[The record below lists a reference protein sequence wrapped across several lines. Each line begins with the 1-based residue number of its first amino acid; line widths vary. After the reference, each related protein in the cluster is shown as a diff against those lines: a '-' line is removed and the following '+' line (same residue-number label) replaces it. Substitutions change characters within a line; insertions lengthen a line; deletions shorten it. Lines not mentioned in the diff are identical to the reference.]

1 MAIGDMGR
9 DPSKVGALRIGVMG
23 GTFDPIHIGHLIIA
37 EEARCRLRLDRVVF
51 VPAHLSPL
59 KLDDGTLFE
68 NEQRY
73 AMVCAAVRSN
83 PAFVVSRVDLDRPAP
98 SYTID
103 TLRLLRKEFGEQHQY
118 HFVIGADSLVMLG
131 KWRHPE
137 RIIELARLAVI
148 SRPGFQPDVETLERA
163 IPGIGAATDLLDGL
177 MLDISSS
184 DIRRRIQ
191 NGLSIRYLVP
201 DDVLALITD
210 GPRADLAG

>member
-1 MAIGDMGR
+1 MGCDASR
-9 DPSKVGALRIGVMG
+9 TGVLRIGVMG
-23 GTFDPIHIGHLIIA
+23 GTFDPVHIGHLIIA
-37 EEARCRLRLDRVVF
+37 EEARCRLHLDRVVF

-59 KLDDGTLFE
+59 KQDEGTLFE

-98 SYTID
+98 SYTVD
-103 TLRLLRKEFGEQHQY
+103 TLRLLRKAFGEQHQY

-137 RIIELARLAVI
+137 RIIGLARLAVI
-148 SRPGFQPDVETLERA
+148 SRPGFRPDVEALERA
-163 IPGIGAATDLLDGL
+163 IPGVTAATDLLDGL
-177 MLDISSS
+177 MLDISST

-191 NGLSIRYLVP
+191 HGLSIRYLVP
-201 DDVLALITD
+201 DDVLALIAS
-210 GPRADLAG
+210 GPCADLIG

>member
-1 MAIGDMGR
+1 MGCDASR
-9 DPSKVGALRIGVMG
+9 TGVLRIGVMG
-23 GTFDPIHIGHLIIA
+23 GTFDPVHVGHLIIA

-59 KLDDGTLFE
+59 KQGDGTLFE

-98 SYTID
+98 SYTVD
-103 TLRLLRKEFGEQHQY
+103 TLRLLRKAFGEQHQY

-137 RIIELARLAVI
+137 RIIGLARLAVI
-148 SRPGFQPDVETLERA
+148 SRPGFRPDVEALERA
-163 IPGIGAATDLLDGL
+163 IPGVTAATDLLDGL
-177 MLDISSS
+177 MLDISST

-191 NGLSIRYLVP
+191 HGLSIRYLVP
-201 DDVLALITD
+201 DDVLALIAN
-210 GPRADLAG
+210 GPCADLIG